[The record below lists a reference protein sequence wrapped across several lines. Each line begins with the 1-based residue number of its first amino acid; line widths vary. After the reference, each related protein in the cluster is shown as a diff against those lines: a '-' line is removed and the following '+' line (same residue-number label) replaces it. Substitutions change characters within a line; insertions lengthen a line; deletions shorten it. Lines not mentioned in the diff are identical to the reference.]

1 MSSRSMLTS
10 MFRCTICGECCR
22 GDQAVWLNSLDM
34 SRLAEYVDRN
44 ERRSPA
50 LADCPS
56 PKDYLQAQRIV
67 VVETGQNGALR
78 PRLRFRPGPA
88 GLSCPFLVNDLDEDG
103 RLWGKCTLHYTQA
116 KPLVC
121 RLAPLA
127 RTVDLAEGSEVWME
141 VPPVAGCP
149 GWKAGEEPSPE
160 GRVIPSPALDAGLR
174 SDLDAEIE
182 DFRDLSEKLSGP

>member
-1 MSSRSMLTS
+1 

-34 SRLAEYVDRN
+34 SRLADYVDRN
-44 ERRSPA
+44 GLRSPA

-56 PKDYLQAQRIV
+56 PEDFLVKQRIV
-67 VVETGQNGALR
+67 IVESGQNGAMR

-88 GLSCPFLVNDLDEDG
+88 GPSCPFLVNDLDEKG
-103 RLWGKCTLHYTQA
+103 RLWGKCSLHDTRA

-127 RTVDLAEGSEVWME
+127 RTVDLTDGSEVWME

-149 GWKAGEEPSPE
+149 GWKAGEEPPPE
-160 GRVIPSPALDAGLR
+160 GRAIPDPNLEVGMRA
-174 SDLDAEIE
+174 DLDGEI
-182 DFRDLSEKLSGP
+182 DYFRRLTVV